1 MALFFN
7 RISKLSAR
15 RDNARFFSTLPQSPY
30 LLIGGKLLRESPE
43 GKIGKHRFFDPTTQE
58 RVYSSEKTTPKELK
72 GQPLLGTSQG
82 WVACLENKDF
92 TVHLTDLYKPW
103 VSSSPRVISLPSIGF
118 EPSTHATE
126 MSLSSS
132 DPVQD
137 DFIVAAKFSEYQLS
151 VCRPRWDSKWTHI
164 DTPFSLLPPSD
175 LMYSKRDKTF
185 YFTSFKGLYM
195 GYLDL
200 SENELEFQE
209 LILRNQPKIPE
220 AGWEML
226 DKCFMRK
233 LLVESPSGELFFIK
247 WYTLCI
253 RREDEDGES
262 IIMHSITKRFMVFRE
277 DEKRKDFC
285 YTEDIGDLCIF
296 LGDSEAFCVTA
307 SMYPGLKP
315 NSIYYI
321 GVSGLGSYDLASGT
335 VRSFDPPG
343 GRPWLVP
350 YPFWLRPTNPI
361 A

>member
-7 RISKLSAR
+7 RISKLCTQT
-15 RDNARFFSTLPQSPY
+15 RFFSSLPQSPY
-30 LLIGGKLLRESPE
+30 LLLGGKLLRESPE
-43 GKIGKHRFFDPTTQE
+43 GKVGKHRFFDPTTQE
-58 RVYSSEKTTPKELK
+58 RVYSGEKTTPKELN
-72 GQPLLGTSQG
+72 GQPLLGTSQ
-82 WVACLENKDF
+82 E
-92 TVHLTDLYKPW
+92 
-103 VSSSPRVISLPSIGF
+103 SSLCLPSGSN
-118 EPSTHATE
+118 PRRTPRRCL
-126 MSLSSS
+126 SLLP

-175 LMYSKRDKTF
+175 LMYSKRDKAF

-195 GYLDL
+195 GSLDL

-209 LILRNQPKIPE
+209 LTLRNQPKNPE

-226 DKCFMRK
+226 DKCFMSK
-233 LLVESPSGELFFIK
+233 HLVESPSGELFFIK

-253 RREDEDGES
+253 RREEEDGES
-262 IIMHSITKRFMVFRE
+262 TIMHSVTKRFMVFRE

-296 LGDSEAFCVTA
+296 LGRSEAFCVKA

-321 GVSGLGSYDLASGT
+321 GVSGLGFYDLASGT
-335 VRSFDPPG
+335 VRSFDTPA
-343 GRPWLVP
+343 GRPLLVP
-350 YPFWLRPTNPI
+350 YPYWLRPTNPI